1 NPLLLLTHGTSFL
14 LPLPLSQTHWR
25 RRLEAQHCTRRPA
38 RGAALPPA
46 HRLRL
51 LPRLPVDLKKV
62 YSHIELNYC
71 YIRLIQTYCI
81 FNGFHCW
88 AKSSDG
94 RPCGCRSHGCAVHF
108 YAGPNCPSSV
118 YLSEVAGSCKAWP
131 TATTLGAAVLCILRL
146 GKLC

>member
-1 NPLLLLTHGTSFL
+1 RSNPLLLLTHGTSFL

-108 YAGPNCPSSV
+108 YAGNFGV
-118 YLSEVAGSCKAWP
+118 DY
-131 TATTLGAAVLCILRL
+131 RL
-146 GKLC
+146 

>member
-1 NPLLLLTHGTSFL
+1 PRSNPLLLLTHGTSFL

-94 RPCGCRSHGCAVHF
+94 RKLFVCF
-108 YAGPNCPSSV
+108 YF
-118 YLSEVAGSCKAWP
+118 
-131 TATTLGAAVLCILRL
+131 LR
-146 GKLC
+146 